1 MNSSSSQSELGA
13 SLEVEVVVVVR
24 GTRERLEVATG
35 GAALVPA
42 GAGETKVATAGEV
55 VVRRVELVARRGVE
69 VVSRG
74 VAEVVARRGVQVVT
88 RRVELTGG
96 HVVSK
101 IGVFN
106 EVEG

>member
-1 MNSSSSQSELGA
+1 M
-13 SLEVEVVVVVR
+13 
-24 GTRERLEVATG
+24 
-35 GAALVPA
+35 PA
-42 GAGETKVATAGEV
+42 GAGVTKVATAGEV
-55 VVRRVELVARRGVE
+55 VVRRVEFVARRGVEVVSRGVAEVVAWRGVE

-74 VAEVVARRGVQVVT
+74 VAEVVARRGVEVVT